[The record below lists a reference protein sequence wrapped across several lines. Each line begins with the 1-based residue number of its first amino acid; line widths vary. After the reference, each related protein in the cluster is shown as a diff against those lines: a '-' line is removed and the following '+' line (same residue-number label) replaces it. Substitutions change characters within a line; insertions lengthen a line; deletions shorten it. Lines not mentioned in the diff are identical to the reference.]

1 LAGFW
6 LSEERGIRKVSAMR
20 IERFEDI
27 QGWQE
32 AKRLTVEVY
41 RVTNEGVFSK
51 DFALRDQ
58 IRRASVSIMANI
70 AEGFGRSS
78 RKEFIHFLNIANGSA
93 LEVQSHL
100 HVALELV
107 YLSREQFDSLYQLA
121 HSVSRLIG
129 GFINYL
135 SRQPETR

>member
-1 LAGFW
+1 M
-6 LSEERGIRKVSAMR
+6 K

-27 QGWQE
+27 QSWQE
-32 AKRLTVEVY
+32 AKKLTAEIYRLTNQEA
-41 RVTNEGVFSK
+41 FSR

-70 AEGFGRSS
+70 AEGFGRNG
-78 RKEFIHFLNIANGSA
+78 RKEFMQFLGIANGST

-100 HVALELV
+100 HVAHELG
-107 YLSREQFDSLYQLA
+107 YITKQQFDFSYQQA
-121 HSVSRLIG
+121 HSVSRIIG

-135 SRQPETR
+135 SNQPGTR